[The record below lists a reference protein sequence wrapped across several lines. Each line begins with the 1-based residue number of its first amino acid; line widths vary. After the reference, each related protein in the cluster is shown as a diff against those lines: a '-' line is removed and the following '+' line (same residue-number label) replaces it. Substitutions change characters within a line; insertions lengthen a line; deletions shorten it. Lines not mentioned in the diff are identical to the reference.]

1 MITIYKVVA
10 DKRPAECLLCPLKHS
25 GIKIDMQECGKRV
38 KTNLPG
44 GWIEEKRMPDERC
57 LFEVKG

>member
-25 GIKIDMQECGKRV
+25 GIKTDMQECGKRV

-44 GWIEEKRMPDERC
+44 GWIE
-57 LFEVKG
+57 